1 MSPLHFNVNAQI
13 RIRVLILGEESHDT
27 IPWTVTFLRC
37 VCSVVFKQGGFSPV
51 AIILFVDRSDGGSLM
66 QHLSEPQG
74 SGPRGRCSDERRADE
89 EDKTE
94 GEEGSCPGSP
104 CRDGGGLGLE
114 ASAFSFSSS
123 SLPCRADSPLP

>member
-1 MSPLHFNVNAQI
+1 
-13 RIRVLILGEESHDT
+13 
-27 IPWTVTFLRC
+27 
-37 VCSVVFKQGGFSPV
+37 
-51 AIILFVDRSDGGSLM
+51 M

-104 CRDGGGLGLE
+104 CRDGPASLGFLLLE
-114 ASAFSFSSS
+114 LQPPVSG
-123 SLPCRADSPLP
+123 